1 MNINETLQRINEL
14 AKKKK
19 AGIPLTEEELAEKK
33 ELYKIYLDF
42 IRGQV
47 KQQLDS
53 IEFVDELPEEAGH
66 STFSNVGNKKLN

>member
-53 IEFVDELPEEAGH
+53 IEFVDELPGDAGH
-66 STFSNVGNKKLN
+66 CTYGNVGFKKLN

>member
-53 IEFVDELPEEAGH
+53 IEFVDELPEDAGH
-66 STFSNVGNKKLN
+66 CTYGNVGFKKLN

>member
-53 IEFVDELPEEAGH
+53 IKFVDEVPEDAGH
-66 STFSNVGNKKLN
+66 CTYGNVGFKKLN

>member
-66 STFSNVGNKKLN
+66 STSSNVGNKKLN

>member
-1 MNINETLQRINEL
+1 MNINKTLQRINEL

-53 IEFVDELPEEAGH
+53 IEFVDEVPEDTGH
-66 STFSNVGNKKLN
+66 CTYDNVGFKKLN

>member
-53 IEFVDELPEEAGH
+53 IEFVDEVLEDAGH
-66 STFSNVGNKKLN
+66 CTYDNVGFKKLN

>member
-19 AGIPLTEEELAEKK
+19 TGIPLTEEELAEKK

-53 IEFVDELPEEAGH
+53 IEFVDEVPEDDGH
-66 STFSNVGNKKLN
+66 CTYDNVGFKKLN